1 MAADQKVIYVYD
13 DFSTSDPVLMG
24 MLYVN
29 VIKGGETYSFEYND
43 QWLKKTGLMLMLDP
57 ELMPYSGR
65 QYPVGK
71 KIFGL
76 FSDAS
81 PDRWGRV
88 LMNKR
93 ERILAEREGRKPS
106 KLHDSD
112 YLLGVYDE
120 TRMGGIRFKKD
131 PDGHSFQ
138 MIRRQPL
145 RHGRHFV
152 HWRRR
157 PETLKRMRRGCL
169 KGGLIS

>member
-120 TRMGGIRFKKD
+120 TRN
-131 PDGHSFQ
+131 
-138 MIRRQPL
+138 
-145 RHGRHFV
+145 GRY
-152 HWRRR
+152 
-157 PETLKRMRRGCL
+157 TL
-169 KGGLIS
+169 

>member
-13 DFSTSDPVLMG
+13 DFSASDPVLMG

-93 ERILAEREGRKPS
+93 ERIL
-106 KLHDSD
+106 
-112 YLLGVYDE
+112 
-120 TRMGGIRFKKD
+120 T
-131 PDGHSFQ
+131 GHSFQ